1 MKIVKNMTLTNDE
14 SLNKYLL
21 SCHEMTAELSHEL
34 LWSYKMGSITYEEL
48 IEICEIYDVKRFAHQ
63 YPLTIAKNFIQAYVY
78 RDEFLHSEH
87 TSVRSAFAQL
97 SYRLDVLIH
106 DESAVVRKVV
116 ADTKYGLSQLI
127 FDSDENVR
135 LTAMQH
141 LKKIRHIDENNEL
154 LGYENS
160 LEYHRKLLSE
170 RSDE

>member
-1 MKIVKNMTLTNDE
+1 MKVVKSIALTNDE
-14 SLNKYLL
+14 SLNKHLL
-21 SCHEMTAELSHEL
+21 TCHEMTAELSHEL

-48 IEICEIYDVKRFAHQ
+48 IEICEIFEVKRFARQ
-63 YPLTIAKNFIQAYVY
+63 YPLTIAKNFIEAYIY

-87 TSVRSAFAQL
+87 ASVRAEFARL
-97 SYRLDVLIH
+97 GYRLDIFIH

-116 ADTKYGLSQLI
+116 ADMKYGLSQLI